1 MSNCTYDFTGKRVLI
16 TGASRGIGRRTAEG
30 FLSAGAAVVLTD
42 INMAGAEELAAEYDP
57 AGERTLCMKLDVSVE
72 QNVTDVVARAEKE
85 LGGIDILVNVA
96 GILKHRP
103 IEELTLADFTSVVD
117 VNLVGTFLMCRETV
131 KVMKKIGG
139 GKIVNIASLGGVTG
153 RPGVGVNYAASKAGV
168 SGLSKCLARE
178 VGKDNIYVN
187 AINPGPILTE
197 LTKQVPEEVFT
208 IWNAGRAVEK
218 NGLPED
224 VAELVLFLASDQS
237 DWITGES
244 LNINGGI
251 YI

>member
-1 MSNCTYDFTGKRVLI
+1 MSNCTYDLTGKRALI
-16 TGASRGIGRRTAEG
+16 TGASGGIGRGIAEG
-30 FLSAGAAVVLTD
+30 FLTAGATVVLTD
-42 INMAGAEELAAEYDP
+42 INIAGAEELAAEYDP
-57 AGERTLCMKLDVSVE
+57 AGERTLCMKLDVSAE
-72 QNVTDVVARAEKE
+72 QNVIDVVASAEKK
-85 LGGIDILVNVA
+85 LGGIDMLVNVA

-103 IEELTLADFTSVVD
+103 IEELTLTDFTSVVD

-168 SGLSKCLARE
+168 AGLSKSLARE
-178 VGKDNIYVN
+178 VGKDHIYVN
-187 AINPGPILTE
+187 AVNPGPILTE
-197 LTKQVPEEVFT
+197 LTKQVPEEVFAT
-208 IWNAGRAVEK
+208 WNAGRAVEK

-224 VAELVLFLASDQS
+224 IANLVLFLASDQS